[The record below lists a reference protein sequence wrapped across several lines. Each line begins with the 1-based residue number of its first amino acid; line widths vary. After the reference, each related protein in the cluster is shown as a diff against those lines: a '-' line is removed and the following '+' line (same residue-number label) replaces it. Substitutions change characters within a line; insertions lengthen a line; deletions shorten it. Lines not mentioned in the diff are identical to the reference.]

1 MKNIEFNL
9 MNATENHTI
18 PTLQINVMS
27 DGNVLKSF
35 YLTPYRR
42 YGFQVT
48 INMDGDCAI
57 GVICG
62 SIKGVVEASGMY
74 QHETFASLA
83 FAGFSE
89 WWERCNHIEGAEK
102 PEFRLFNR
110 ETILTYSS
118 DLEKHNHEQVQA
130 WIDESFKWLNIE
142 PWKF

>member
-1 MKNIEFNL
+1 MKKIEFNL
-9 MNATENHTI
+9 MKNETERTI

-57 GVICG
+57 GVIVG
-62 SIKGVVEASGMY
+62 SIKAVVEASGMY

-83 FAGFSE
+83 YAGFSE
-89 WWERCNHIEGAEK
+89 WWERCKYTEGAEK

-118 DLEKHNHEQVQA
+118 ELEEHNHKEVQK
-130 WIDESFKWLNIE
+130 WINESFKWLDVE